1 MRSGPGCDKLSS
13 KFFEERAIMVGD
25 TVVKSNTEI
34 VREYVDRVFNEHNLD
49 QASTYLAPEV
59 KWHGGTL
66 GTIEG
71 RENVTQMLRG
81 FIGALPDLH
90 AAEQDVVA
98 DGRWRGSA
106 RRRRGDAPGKSS
118 RHPADRSPRALGRS
132 RRVPAD
138 QRNDYRGVGR
148 RRHNS
153 DPVSGRRVHTAVAL
167 LMSTTATSTTTPET
181 GEWSVWHIDPSHSVA
196 EFSVRHMMVTNVKGR
211 FMGISGNIVDARE
224 DPNYSSVKAAIDV
237 TTLITGDPQRD
248 EHLRSPDF
256 FDIAKY
262 PSITF
267 ESRKISGSRDKFTVT
282 GDLTIH
288 GVTRE
293 VRLDVTFN
301 GTGTN
306 PLGKIVAGFTA
317 ETRINRKDFGLN
329 WNMALE
335 AGGFLVGDEAKIV
348 IELEAVRDDPLREPG
363 GPLRE
368 PQDRTPSG
376 DAS

>member
-1 MRSGPGCDKLSS
+1 
-13 KFFEERAIMVGD
+13 
-25 TVVKSNTEI
+25 
-34 VREYVDRVFNEHNLD
+34 
-49 QASTYLAPEV
+49 
-59 KWHGGTL
+59 
-66 GTIEG
+66 
-71 RENVTQMLRG
+71 
-81 FIGALPDLH
+81 
-90 AAEQDVVA
+90 
-98 DGRWRGSA
+98 
-106 RRRRGDAPGKSS
+106 
-118 RHPADRSPRALGRS
+118 
-132 RRVPAD
+132 
-138 QRNDYRGVGR
+138 
-148 RRHNS
+148 
-153 DPVSGRRVHTAVAL
+153 
-167 LMSTTATSTTTPET
+167 
-181 GEWSVWHIDPSHSVA
+181 
-196 EFSVRHMMVTNVKGR
+196 
-211 FMGISGNIVDARE
+211 MGISGNIVDARE

-335 AGGFLVGDEAKIV
+335 AGGFLVGDLAR
-348 IELEAVRDDPLREPG
+348 IEIEVEAVKAEPATVAG
-363 GPLRE
+363 
-368 PQDRTPSG
+368 
-376 DAS
+376 

>member
-1 MRSGPGCDKLSS
+1 
-13 KFFEERAIMVGD
+13 
-25 TVVKSNTEI
+25 
-34 VREYVDRVFNEHNLD
+34 
-49 QASTYLAPEV
+49 
-59 KWHGGTL
+59 
-66 GTIEG
+66 
-71 RENVTQMLRG
+71 
-81 FIGALPDLH
+81 
-90 AAEQDVVA
+90 
-98 DGRWRGSA
+98 
-106 RRRRGDAPGKSS
+106 
-118 RHPADRSPRALGRS
+118 
-132 RRVPAD
+132 
-138 QRNDYRGVGR
+138 
-148 RRHNS
+148 
-153 DPVSGRRVHTAVAL
+153 
-167 LMSTTATSTTTPET
+167 MSTTATSTTTPET

-256 FDIAKY
+256 FYIAKY

>member
-1 MRSGPGCDKLSS
+1 
-13 KFFEERAIMVGD
+13 
-25 TVVKSNTEI
+25 
-34 VREYVDRVFNEHNLD
+34 
-49 QASTYLAPEV
+49 
-59 KWHGGTL
+59 
-66 GTIEG
+66 
-71 RENVTQMLRG
+71 
-81 FIGALPDLH
+81 
-90 AAEQDVVA
+90 
-98 DGRWRGSA
+98 
-106 RRRRGDAPGKSS
+106 
-118 RHPADRSPRALGRS
+118 
-132 RRVPAD
+132 
-138 QRNDYRGVGR
+138 
-148 RRHNS
+148 
-153 DPVSGRRVHTAVAL
+153 
-167 LMSTTATSTTTPET
+167 MSTTATSTTTPET

-262 PSITF
+262 PSIAF